1 MKETSITFHTAFQI
15 GEVDPRIFG
24 GFLEH
29 MGRAVYEGVYEP
41 DSVHADANGWRSDV
55 LAALEGL
62 RYPVMRYPGG
72 NFASGYHWLDGVGP
86 RAERP
91 VIRELAWQSTEI
103 NQVGTDE
110 FIQLCRQLK
119 WQPMLTVNL
128 GTGTP
133 EEARNWVEYCNSPA
147 GTKYADMRA
156 SNATVEPHAVKL
168 WCLGNEMDGPW
179 QLGHVPAEQYAIRA
193 QQAAKMMKDTDSSIE
208 LVACGSSGPGM
219 ESFLAWDRQV
229 LAYLGDLADYVSL
242 HRYVGNAGQDTA
254 DYLAI
259 TNSIDRQIEAVD
271 TVCRYVAAR
280 NRRRKRPYLCFDEWN
295 VWYKA
300 RSQEHMD
307 GKGQVAP
314 HLIEEVYNLEDAL
327 VVAGFLNS
335 FIRHADVVK
344 IANIAQIVNII
355 APILTRG
362 DEMLIQ
368 SIYYPLA
375 MMSQRRRGVSLQMA
389 VNGPRYT
396 GATHGEVAFIDGS
409 GIWDGRSLHV
419 LLTNRHQTDTA
430 PVHIHLADG
439 TISGLESAE
448 LLTGPDAQAAN
459 SYEEPNLIRAQAFDQ
474 VEVRN
479 GRVAFEL
486 PPLSVFA
493 ATFLLGD

>member
-1 MKETSITFHTAFQI
+1 MNETTITFHTAFQI

-41 DSVHADANGWRSDV
+41 DSVHADANGWRGDV

-91 VIRELAWQSTEI
+91 VMRELAWQSTEI

-110 FIQLCRQLK
+110 FVQLCR
-119 WQPMLTVNL
+119 
-128 GTGTP
+128 
-133 EEARNWVEYCNSPA
+133 
-147 GTKYADMRA
+147 
-156 SNATVEPHAVKL
+156 
-168 WCLGNEMDGPW
+168 
-179 QLGHVPAEQYAIRA
+179 
-193 QQAAKMMKDTDSSIE
+193 
-208 LVACGSSGPGM
+208 
-219 ESFLAWDRQV
+219 
-229 LAYLGDLADYVSL
+229 
-242 HRYVGNAGQDTA
+242 
-254 DYLAI
+254 
-259 TNSIDRQIEAVD
+259 
-271 TVCRYVAAR
+271 
-280 NRRRKRPYLCFDEWN
+280 
-295 VWYKA
+295 
-300 RSQEHMD
+300 
-307 GKGQVAP
+307 
-314 HLIEEVYNLEDAL
+314 
-327 VVAGFLNS
+327 
-335 FIRHADVVK
+335 
-344 IANIAQIVNII
+344 
-355 APILTRG
+355 
-362 DEMLIQ
+362 

-375 MMSQRRRGVSLQMA
+375 MMSQRRNGVSLQMA

-430 PVHIHLADG
+430 PVQIHLADG

-459 SYEEPNLIRAQAFDQ
+459 SYEEPHLIRAQAFA
-474 VEVRN
+474 EAGVRN
-479 GRVAFEL
+479 GRAAFEL

-493 ATFLLGD
+493 ATFLIND